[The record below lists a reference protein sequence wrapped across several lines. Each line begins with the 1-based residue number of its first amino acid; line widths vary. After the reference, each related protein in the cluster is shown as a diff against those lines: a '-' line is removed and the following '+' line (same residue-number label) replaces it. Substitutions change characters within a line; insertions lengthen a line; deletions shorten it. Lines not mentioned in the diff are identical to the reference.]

1 MKTGDIVK
9 VVWLDGA
16 ELVGTY
22 LREERGY
29 VIVEADKQIVPCLPS
44 SLRTIEKIEK

>member
-16 ELVGTY
+16 D

-29 VIVEADKQIVPCLPS
+29 VLVEADKQIVPCLPS
-44 SLRTIEKIEK
+44 SLKTIEKIEK

>member
-16 ELVGTY
+16 ELVGVY

-29 VIVEADKQIVPCLPS
+29 VIIESDKQIVSCLPS
-44 SLRTIEKIEK
+44 SLKTVEKIEK